1 MDYGWIICCI
11 FVIYTHWWLC
21 CLVKVNIIFFTFF
34 PRLLAWHKSDIFYP
48 PPPHTYSFAGIMPDR
63 VATLILLQASCL
75 IEWAALQMVWYVPF
89 LYLYY
94 YEYFAP
100 SSFPK
105 KITKFKKYIYLY

>member
-1 MDYGWIICCI
+1 MDYGWIICCF

-63 VATLILLQASCL
+63 VGGAPNGVVCPLSISILLRVLCTLIFSQKDNQ
-75 IEWAALQMVWYVPF
+75 IQEV
-89 LYLYY
+89 YL
-94 YEYFAP
+94 F
-100 SSFPK
+100 
-105 KITKFKKYIYLY
+105 ILNR